1 MVWRMGKLTVAM
13 LTGLVTLVT
22 LSVPSPAQTG
32 AAATLS
38 VLAPPVERVGTGTAG
53 RSAGVNGMNLVEGD
67 RIKTGAGGLA
77 LITFL
82 DGSTVTVLS
91 DAEVTVKQTGSERG
105 NSGIRML
112 IHAGRVWARV
122 VQAAGRRSSPLSL
135 ESNEYTATAHDGLIG
150 AEHSGNGFV
159 CWTRRGE
166 LRLTDRSGQ
175 TDVVV
180 MPGRRA
186 RAIFG
191 STAVPEPFVPSASV
205 LEVRTSGPVLPL
217 LRMPDGRVA
226 AGFLAGEVEVNHVF
240 GSLTERQGGDRWL
253 VEVPAGYE
261 GPYTL
266 ILTGTGTGS
275 FVAKVSARY
284 GGVAVYRQEVKG
296 DVSQG
301 ERLFTRITHDLNG
314 KDPKTAR
321 VIEAS
326 FEGLRQWDGGEPAA
340 IVTGPTAVPRRDG
353 LN

>member
-1 MVWRMGKLTVAM
+1 MTWRTSKLAVTM
-13 LTGLVTLVT
+13 LIILGSALILPAI
-22 LSVPSPAQTG
+22 SAAQTG

-38 VLAPPVERVGTGTAG
+38 VLAPPVDRVAAGAAGRTAG
-53 RSAGVNGMNLVEGD
+53 VDGMNLTEGD
-67 RIKTGAGGLA
+67 LIKTGAGGVA

-82 DGSTVTVLS
+82 DGSTVTVLP
-91 DAEVTVKQTGSERG
+91 DAEVTVKQIGSGSERR

-122 VQAAGRRSSPLSL
+122 VQAAGRRPSPLSL

-150 AEHSGNGFV
+150 AERSGNGFV
-159 CWTRRGE
+159 CWSRRGE

-191 STAVPEPFVPSASV
+191 SPVVPEPFVPSASV

-217 LRMPDGRVA
+217 LRMPDGRIA
-226 AGFLAGEVEVNHVF
+226 AGFAEGGAEVNQVF
-240 GSLTERQGGDRWL
+240 GSLTERQGADRWL

-261 GPYTL
+261 GPFTL
-266 ILTGTGTGS
+266 VLTGVGTGS
-275 FVAKVSARY
+275 FVAKISARY
-284 GGVAVYRQEVKG
+284 GGLAVYRQEVKG
-296 DVSQG
+296 DVHQG
-301 ERLFTRITHDLNG
+301 ERLFTRITHELSG
-314 KDPKTAR
+314 RDPQTAR
-321 VIEAS
+321 VTDAS
-326 FEGLRQWDGGEPAA
+326 FEALRKWNGEPA
-340 IVTGPTAVPRRDG
+340 IVTAVPGPARDG

>member
-1 MVWRMGKLTVAM
+1 MMWRLGKLTVAM
-13 LTGLVTLVT
+13 LITLISLVTLPVT
-22 LSVPSPAQTG
+22 SPAQTG

-38 VLAPPVERVGTGTAG
+38 VLAPPVERVAAGGT
-53 RSAGVNGMNLVEGD
+53 SAGVDGMNLAEGD
-67 RIKTGAGGLA
+67 RIKTGAKGLA

-91 DAEVTVKQTGSERG
+91 DAEVTVKQMGSERG

-150 AEHSGNGFV
+150 AEQSGNGFV

-175 TDVVV
+175 TDVVL

-186 RAIFG
+186 RATFG
-191 STAVPEPFVPSASV
+191 SPVVPEPFVPSASV

-217 LRMPDGRVA
+217 LRMPDGRIA
-226 AGFLAGEVEVNHVF
+226 AGYLPGEVEVNQVF
-240 GSLTERQGGDRWL
+240 GSLTERQGSDRWL

-266 ILTGTGTGS
+266 ILTGAGTGS
-275 FVAKVSARY
+275 VVAKVSARY
-284 GGVAVYRQEVKG
+284 GGVAVYRQELKG

-326 FEGLRQWDGGEPAA
+326 FDGLRQWDGAEPAA
-340 IVTGPTAVPRRDG
+340 IVTGPAAVPRRDG

>member
-1 MVWRMGKLTVAM
+1 MVGQMGKLTVGM
-13 LTGLVTLVT
+13 LITLVT
-22 LSVPSPAQTG
+22 QLTLPVMAPAQTG

-38 VLAPPVERVGTGTAG
+38 VLAPSVERIAATGT
-53 RSAGVNGMNLVEGD
+53 SAGVHGMNLAEGD
-67 RIKTGAGGLA
+67 RIRTGAKGLA

-82 DGSTVTVLS
+82 DGSTVTVLP
-91 DAEVTVKQTGSERG
+91 DAEVTVKQTGSERNG
-105 NSGIRML
+105 GIRML

-175 TDVVV
+175 TDVVL

-186 RAIFG
+186 RATFG
-191 STAVPEPFVPSASV
+191 SPVVPEPFVPSASV

-217 LRMPDGRVA
+217 LRMPDGLVA
-226 AGFLAGEVEVNHVF
+226 AGFLAGEVEVNQVF
-240 GSLTERQGGDRWL
+240 GSLTERQASDRWL

-266 ILTGTGTGS
+266 ILTGTGTGP
-275 FVAKVSARY
+275 FVAKISARY
-284 GGVAVYRQEVKG
+284 GGLTAYRQELKG
-296 DVSQG
+296 DVGPG
-301 ERLFTRITHDLNG
+301 EQLFTRITHDLSG

-326 FEGLRQWDGGEPAA
+326 FEGLRKWDGGEPAA
-340 IVTGPTAVPRRDG
+340 MVTAPGAAARRDG
-353 LN
+353 VN

>member
-1 MVWRMGKLTVAM
+1 MMWKMGKLTVAA
-13 LTGLVTLVT
+13 LIALVTLLT
-22 LSVPSPAQTG
+22 LPVRSPAQTG
-32 AAATLS
+32 ATATLS
-38 VLAPPVERVGTGTAG
+38 VLAPPVERVGAGAAGT
-53 RSAGVNGMNLVEGD
+53 SAGVDGMNLAEGD
-67 RIKTGAGGLA
+67 RIKTGANGLA

-105 NSGIRML
+105 KSGIRML

-175 TDVVV
+175 TDVVL

-186 RAIFG
+186 RAVFG
-191 STAVPEPFVPSASV
+191 SPVVPEPFVASASV
-205 LEVRTSGPVLPL
+205 LEVLTSGPVLPL
-217 LRMPDGRVA
+217 VRMPDGRIA
-226 AGFLAGEVEVNHVF
+226 AGFLAGEVEVNQVF
-240 GSLTERQGGDRWL
+240 GSLTERQRGDRWL
-253 VEVPAGYE
+253 VEVPAGHE
-261 GPYTL
+261 GPFTL

-275 FVAKVSARY
+275 FVAKVSGRY
-284 GGVAVYRQEVKG
+284 GGLNVYRQELKG

-314 KDPKTAR
+314 KDQQTAR

-326 FEGLRQWDGGEPAA
+326 FEGLRQWDGGEPAV
-340 IVTGPTAVPRRDG
+340 IVRVPGAAPRRGG

>member
-13 LTGLVTLVT
+13 VISLATLAI
-22 LSVPSPAQTG
+22 LPVPSPAQSG

-38 VLAPPVERVGTGTAG
+38 VLAPPVERVAPGGT
-53 RSAGVNGMNLVEGD
+53 SAGVDGMNLAEGD
-67 RIKTGAGGLA
+67 RIKTGAKGLA

-82 DGSTVTVLS
+82 DGSTVTVLP
-91 DAEVTVKQTGSERG
+91 DAEVTVKQAGSERG

-150 AEHSGNGFV
+150 AEQSGNGFV

-175 TDVVV
+175 TDVVL

-191 STAVPEPFVPSASV
+191 STVVPEPFVPSASV

-217 LRMPDGRVA
+217 LRMPDGRIA
-226 AGFLAGEVEVNHVF
+226 AGFLTGEVEVNQVF

-275 FVAKVSARY
+275 FVAKASARY
-284 GGVAVYRQEVKG
+284 GGMTVYRQEMKG

-321 VIEAS
+321 VVEAS
-326 FEGLRQWDGGEPAA
+326 FEGLRNWDGGEPAA
-340 IVTGPTAVPRRDG
+340 IVTGPAAVPRRDR